1 MIHFQQVYNVSSRS
15 LSSLSRSLFFTL
27 PPPLRR
33 RTVSPRHTSTG
44 YYSAPLIASVEV
56 FHPITYSRWDNERWG
71 LVMKIVYYPRAV
83 EHKSTVNENTLIF
96 VLYNNIDYMLF
107 VIWISLGIEWK
118 SSTHLTN
125 VIKSSQHKEKFLSR
139 ADFPLTGNIF
149 DIA

>member
-1 MIHFQQVYNVSSRS
+1 MWFIFNKFTTCQAVHWVHSAVHFFLPSR
-15 LSSLSRSLFFTL
+15 L
-27 PPPLRR
+27 PFGAVRCRLATR
-33 RTVSPRHTSTG
+33 
-44 YYSAPLIASVEV
+44 APLIASVEV